1 MFSRWCSYSSEARGG
16 TPAAGGAGVADG
28 AGTVSFAA
36 TVAVHEFAAGPS
48 RGRRLRG
55 LAARRPPPP
64 AAASRTAALPPPHV
78 VGHRRRRESVARQR
92 ALALCAEVGVA
103 PRRRGG
109 GRRDLRLLRSSL
121 QQPASLAVGRRDD
134 VEVGEVGEV
143 DAVVWRAAAGADLG
157 EAEALGLA
165 LSMLAEGSPLLRVGA
180 CR

>member
-1 MFSRWCSYSSEARGG
+1 M
-16 TPAAGGAGVADG
+16 
-28 AGTVSFAA
+28 
-36 TVAVHEFAAGPS
+36 AVLEFVAGPS

-64 AAASRTAALPPPHV
+64 AAASHTAALPPPHV

-109 GRRDLRLLRSSL
+109 GRRDLRPLRSSL
-121 QQPASLAVGRRDD
+121 RQPASLAVGRRDD
-134 VEVGEVGEV
+134 VEVGEV
-143 DAVVWRAAAGADLG
+143 DAAVWRAAAGADQG

-165 LSMLAEGSPLLRVGA
+165 LSMLAEGSPLPRVGA